1 MNQTTLNV
9 INPESLEI
17 LRSDRG
23 QQVALK
29 INLANGYNFAVRLD
43 TQTAG
48 TIGGLLVVESESVR
62 TGRTVQD
69 IIENGVPD

>member
-17 LRSDRG
+17 LRGDRSK
-23 QQVALK
+23 QVALK

-43 TQTAG
+43 VETAG